1 LITLNAASGAAAN
14 AISNSYYY
22 YATTHKPELPQLP
35 VEELGELVLDEKQ
48 TMNVLQAL
56 HAICGQR
63 NKLAKQAY
71 ADAHKH
77 MKAARPW
84 NHTKKLAETDQAIAI
99 GNQFSALS
107 DQQQAIMVAVGV
119 ALIESTRMRSAAE
132 SQ

>member
-1 LITLNAASGAAAN
+1 MSSPETEVAVIDYAECVAPRLDAYGIAASGAAAN

-71 ADAHKH
+71 ESCSPLEPYQKTSRNRSSH
-77 MKAARPW
+77 
-84 NHTKKLAETDQAIAI
+84 
-99 GNQFSALS
+99 S
-107 DQQQAIMVAVGV
+107 DWQPVFGV
-119 ALIESTRMRSAAE
+119 I
-132 SQ
+132 